1 MRFRCEILHTFTVLV
16 LQLSLGFQHPVVAY
30 VSQYLYI
37 TTYLLYVF
45 FSNFANWHILTL
57 SITGSHVV
65 YGRVVAARNTTE
77 RLCVDILAG
86 CANRSQRSQPAVRN
100 KAPEGSTLRSAG
112 ARISCINSLTD
123 RRRSMHSVRQHVY
136 FQPRLLDETTTP
148 CRPRRTVV
156 PLSAVV

>member
-1 MRFRCEILHTFTVLV
+1 MRFCCEILHTFTVLV

-30 VSQYLYI
+30 VSQFIHYDILI
-37 TTYLLYVF
+37 VCIF

-65 YGRVVAARNTTE
+65 YGRVVAARNTME

-100 KAPEGSTLRSAG
+100 KAPEGSTLRYAA
-112 ARISCINSLTD
+112 ARIPCINSLTN

-148 CRPRRTVV
+148 CRPRRTAV